1 LAYLVDTLAA
11 TTDGDGTMRD
21 HTMLLYG
28 SGMSDRNLH
37 IPTNVPTLLVAGT
50 GFGITGDRFIQTAE
64 RTPLANLQLPVL
76 DRYGLPLE
84 RFGDSTGEL
93 PMLAGV

>member
-1 LAYLVDTLAA
+1 MDTLAA
-11 TTDGDGTMRD
+11 TTDGDGTMLD

-28 SGMSDRNLH
+28 SGMSDSSLH

-50 GFGITGDRFIQTAE
+50 GFGITGNRFIQTAE
-64 RTPLANLQLPVL
+64 RTPLANLQLTVL

-84 RFGDSTGEL
+84 RFDDSTGEL